1 MSESVETPVRSDTF
15 TVDGTLELDLTVLL
29 GKVEVELTETTEAWV
44 EVRHDPGAQEVWA
57 ENVTNVLNWVSERFG
72 GQFGSDF
79 RGSPAE
85 AVNATKIEKTGN
97 RITVRAPK
105 TLPLRNIPLAVTV
118 HAPSG
123 SQLEIRA
130 GSADVTVTG
139 TAGRAGISTGS
150 GEVRLDRT
158 DGTANV
164 RTGSGAIRLGPAISG
179 LQVRTGSGDV
189 EAASLSGSATV
200 TTGTGDIWFG
210 EVSGEV
216 MARSGSGDLSVA
228 EAAGGSLELITGSG
242 EVRIG
247 IRTGVHAEIDLSS
260 TSGKVS
266 SELDVETEA
275 PSDGVALRLRARTGS
290 GNAVLTRAG
299 Q

>member
-1 MSESVETPVRSDTF
+1 MSESIETPIRSDTF
-15 TVDGTLELDLTVLL
+15 SVDGTLELDLTVLL
-29 GKVEVELTETTEAWV
+29 GRVEVELTETTEAWV

-85 AVNATKIEKTGN
+85 AVSATKIEKTGN

-123 SQLEIRA
+123 SQLDVRA

-139 TAGRAGISTGS
+139 TAGRTGISTGS

-158 DGTANV
+158 EGSANV
-164 RTGSGAIRLGPAISG
+164 RTGSGAIRLGPAMSG

-210 EVSGEV
+210 AVTGEV

-247 IRTGVHAEIDLSS
+247 IRPGVHAEIDLSS

-275 PSDGVALRLRARTGS
+275 PADGVALRVHARTGS
-290 GNAVLTRAG
+290 GNAVLTRAA